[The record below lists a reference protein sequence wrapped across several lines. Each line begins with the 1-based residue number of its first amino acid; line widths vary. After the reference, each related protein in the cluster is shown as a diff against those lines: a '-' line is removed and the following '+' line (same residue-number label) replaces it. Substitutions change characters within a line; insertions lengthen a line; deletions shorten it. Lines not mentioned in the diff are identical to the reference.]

1 MALTDANIDE
11 TMAADWAGIRE
22 KFKEEIP
29 ETIPEAPE
37 PEAPK
42 ADATP
47 AQEPVE
53 DRGDGRRSDGTFAP
67 KTAEPSKVAEPVGKN
82 PAQTEPVAQEP
93 VVGTK
98 GAPVDITKPP
108 STWKPVARAE
118 FAKLPEAVRAEIHRR
133 ETDALNGQAQLLP
146 DARFGKSVNEVV
158 APYLGMIQAEGGT
171 PERAIADLMRT
182 AALFRTGSP
191 QAKQQALLQ
200 IAQQFHVELPGA
212 PQGQQPP
219 QTQQPPTFQDPR
231 VDQLLQ
237 HLQTQEQQRVQAEQQ
252 QLEATVTRWMD
263 AKDETGASKY
273 PYLGDVMND
282 MAVLVPQ
289 IRAGN
294 SSLSHEQVLQSA
306 YERATWASPDVRP
319 LLMAAQAAE
328 PARDA
333 ANQTRVR
340 EAKRAASVNVPR
352 RASAPS
358 PAKPGKME
366 DTIEET
372 ARTLGFI
379 S

>member
-1 MALTDANIDE
+1 MSLTDANVDE

-47 AQEPVE
+47 AQESAE
-53 DRGDGRRSDGTFAP
+53 DRGDGRRSDGTF
-67 KTAEPSKVAEPVGKN
+67 VGKAKENEAGPPAVKQN
-82 PAQTEPVAQEP
+82 PSPAEAPAQEP

-118 FAKLPEAVRAEIHRR
+118 FAKLPESVRAEIHRR

-200 IAQQFHVELPGA
+200 IAQQFRIELPGTQPAA
-212 PQGQQPP
+212 PNGQPS
-219 QTQQPPTFQDPR
+219 PTFQDPR

-237 HLQTQEQQRVQAEQQ
+237 HLQTQEQQRLQQEQQ

-263 AKDETGASKY
+263 AKDETGVSKY